1 MGAAEYL
8 LKPLSR
14 EKLHSALGNIWPEA
28 ETQASI
34 SVNLP
39 EQQQT
44 PLILVAEDNETN
56 ISTLWHYLP
65 KIGYRLALAQN
76 GREAIIKAKQQKPQ
90 LILMD
95 LQMPEMDGLEAMHRI
110 RADKETAAI
119 PIIALTALA
128 MPGDRDKCLAAGAN
142 DYMTKPVSLKHL
154 ASTIKR
160 ILVRE

>member
-34 SVNLP
+34 SVSLP

-110 RADKETAAI
+110 RSDKETAAI